1 MSDIDIINACLKHDK
16 AAQKLFFDRYWGKL
30 GYVALRYSKG
40 KSQANQL
47 LTVCFDQLY
56 TDLYKFDANKSPSF
70 DDFVSKSFISRAISF
85 IKNIRN
91 EYFVASTVRPTENS
105 SHNFDLFT
113 HNNLIDFKK
122 IDKELLLKSIQ
133 ELVPAQRLV
142 FNMFVI
148 DGFTLAEISELLET
162 SEQSIKANLEKAR
175 FNMQKCIEKQLK
187 DKHYEQSL

>member
-16 AAQKLFFDRYWGKL
+16 AAQKLFFERYWGKL

-47 LTVCFDQLY
+47 LTVCFDELY
-56 TDLYKFDANKSPSF
+56 GDLHEFNASKSGNF
-70 DDFVSKSFISRAISF
+70 DDFVSKRFISRAIMF

-91 EYFVASTVRPTENS
+91 EYFVASTVRPTES
-105 SHNFDLFT
+105 SSSNFDLFT
-113 HNNLIDFKK
+113 HNNLIDFRK
-122 IDKELLLKSIQ
+122 IDKDLLLQSIQ

-148 DGFTLAEISELLET
+148 DGFKLSEMSELLET

-175 FNMQKCIEKQLK
+175 FNMQKCIEKHLK
-187 DKHYEQSL
+187 EKHYEQSL